1 MLLRRIAPACRL
13 PSTTALFHQSPFPIS
28 RPISSRRFRSGR
40 MTSSK
45 ASSSSASSL
54 KLSPSVDS
62 NETLARLMRTMHDIA
77 PLTLA
82 DTSWDNV
89 GLLLEAPSPRTS
101 SGVHLCIDL
110 TTSVCEEALSNP
122 DISAILCYHPI
133 IFRGLKSLTLANS
146 QQASLLKL
154 AANGISIY
162 SPHTSLDATTD
173 GINDWIAN
181 GCVGEEGF
189 KSEPTPCQKS
199 RNPPKGFEEAGMGR
213 TLTLANRGVTASTL
227 VDRLKR
233 HLKIDHLQIA
243 LPVKSTMDSKIESI
257 AVCAG
262 SGGSVLN
269 GSDTDCWVTG
279 EMSHVSRDSW
289 TPCSLQCIH

>member
-1 MLLRRIAPACRL
+1 
-13 PSTTALFHQSPFPIS
+13 
-28 RPISSRRFRSGR
+28 
-40 MTSSK
+40 
-45 ASSSSASSL
+45 
-54 KLSPSVDS
+54 
-62 NETLARLMRTMHDIA
+62 MHDIA

-110 TTSVCEEALSNP
+110 TTSVCQEALSNP

-213 TLTLANRGVTASTL
+213 TFTLANGGVTASTL
-227 VDRLKR
+227 VERLKR

-243 LPVKSTMDSKIESI
+243 LPFKSTMDSEIESI

-262 SGGSVLN
+262 SGGSVLS

-289 TPCSLQCIH
+289 TSLLPSMHSLTSASFFPQHEVLAANAVGRIVILTNHTNTERGYLSDILKPRLEELSEGKLKVTVSQSDRDPLQVV